1 MVNSPSGFSNFIW
14 LSLLFSLSIDAQA
27 QWHSARQNIMGT
39 VVDVEVWHEEPSI
52 ALSAIE
58 KVFEEMHR
66 IDRQFSPHKSDSQL
80 SYVNQYAAAKDVS
93 LDAET
98 FFIISKAKQISILTK
113 GAFDVTFAS
122 VGFLYDFR
130 NRIKPTFK
138 QRAQSLS
145 AIDYR
150 HIQLKEDLK
159 SVRFLNSAV
168 KIDLGGIAKG
178 YACDRAVLLLMQLGI
193 KHAMV
198 SAGGDSK
205 LLGDRLDRPWMIGIK
220 NPRGENTIL
229 SIPIE
234 DVAISTSGDYERFF
248 DDNGVRYHHII
259 DPSNG
264 DSARELRSVTIIANE
279 GVLSDGLSTG
289 VFVLGLEAGLALINR
304 LEGVSAI
311 LIDAVG
317 DLHYSEDLEGL

>member
-1 MVNSPSGFSNFIW
+1 M
-14 LSLLFSLSIDAQA
+14 LFSLSIDAQA

-317 DLHYSEDLEGL
+317 GLHYSEDLEGL

>member
-1 MVNSPSGFSNFIW
+1 MVNSPSGFSNLIW
-14 LSLLFSLSIDAQA
+14 LSLLVSLSIDAQA

-52 ALSAIE
+52 ALNGIE

-66 IDRQFSPHKSDSQL
+66 IDRHFSPHKSDSQL
-80 SYVNQYAAAKDVS
+80 SYVNQYAAAEDVS

-98 FFIISKAKQISILTK
+98 FFILSKAQQISILTK

-145 AIDYR
+145 AINYR
-150 HIQLKEDLK
+150 HVQLKEDLK

-317 DLHYSEDLEGL
+317 GLHYSEDLEGL

>member
-1 MVNSPSGFSNFIW
+1 M
-14 LSLLFSLSIDAQA
+14 LFSLSIDAQA

>member
-1 MVNSPSGFSNFIW
+1 MVNSPSGFSNLIW
-14 LSLLFSLSIDAQA
+14 LSLLVSLSIDAQA

-39 VVDVEVWHEEPSI
+39 VVDVEVWHEESSI

-66 IDRQFSPHKSDSQL
+66 IDRHFSPHKSDSQL
-80 SYVNQYAAAKDVS
+80 SYVNQYAAAEDVS

-98 FFIISKAKQISILTK
+98 FFILSKAQQISILTK

-145 AIDYR
+145 AINYR
-150 HIQLKEDLK
+150 HVQLKEDLK

-317 DLHYSEDLEGL
+317 GLHYSEDLEGL

>member
-1 MVNSPSGFSNFIW
+1 
-14 LSLLFSLSIDAQA
+14 
-27 QWHSARQNIMGT
+27 MGT

>member
-1 MVNSPSGFSNFIW
+1 MIA
-14 LSLLFSLSIDAQA
+14 SLTIDAQA
-27 QWHSARQNIMGT
+27 EWQSARQNIMGT
-39 VVDVEVWHEEPSI
+39 VVDVEVWHEESSI
-52 ALSAIE
+52 ALHAIE
-58 KVFEEMHR
+58 TVLEEMHR
-66 IDRQFSPHKSDSQL
+66 IDQHFSPYKSDSKL
-80 SYVNQYAAAKDVS
+80 SYINQHAARKDVP

-98 FFIISKAKQISILTK
+98 FFIISKAQQISILTE
-113 GAFDVTFAS
+113 GAFDITFAS
-122 VGFLYDFR
+122 VGFFYDFR
-130 NRIKPTFK
+130 HQIKPTLK
-138 QRAQSLS
+138 QRQRSLS

-150 HIQLKEDLK
+150 HIQLQDDLK

-178 YACDRAVLLLMQLGI
+178 YACDRAVLLLKQLGI

-205 LLGDRLDRPWMIGIK
+205 LLGDRLGRPWMIGIK
-220 NPRGENTIL
+220 NPRGENVIL

-248 DDNGVRYHHII
+248 DDSGVRYHHII
-259 DPSNG
+259 DPSSG
-264 DSARELRSVTIIANE
+264 DSARGLRSVTIIAND
-279 GVLSDGLSTG
+279 GVVSDGLSTG

-311 LIDAVG
+311 LIDSVG
-317 DLHYSEDLEGL
+317 RLHYSEDLEGL

>member
-1 MVNSPSGFSNFIW
+1 M
-14 LSLLFSLSIDAQA
+14 LFSLSIDAQA

-150 HIQLKEDLK
+150 HIQLKEGLK

>member
-1 MVNSPSGFSNFIW
+1 M
-14 LSLLFSLSIDAQA
+14 LFSLSIDAQA

-98 FFIISKAKQISILTK
+98 FFIISKAQQISILTK

-317 DLHYSEDLEGL
+317 GLHYSEDLEGL